1 MEQPLKMKSREL
13 PSEIAFM
20 IDQLSQCL
28 EDWSALFP
36 KPRHSEFVEDWK
48 NEMKNH
54 LANTY
59 DTDDATVELVES
71 ISTGLLEAYASW
83 DVATCDE
90 AVDHERIHALMCR
103 PQTAQ
108 RTTDWYSE
116 FKTRVS
122 ASEIYKIFGPPRERG
137 NLVMMK
143 AGKIDVPQ
151 RNGTPVC
158 MRASM
163 APFDWGICFEPV
175 VKLLLE
181 SEWEAMIHECGRFIH
196 QTDPRFAASPDGLI
210 LKSKRHPEIGGHL
223 LEIKCPK
230 SRKIG
235 VKIPI
240 EYYYQM
246 QLQMEVTDVRACE
259 YVEAKFD
266 FVEEHTDEKWY
277 GKIAVVGA
285 FKEELS
291 DWLPS
296 KYVYGPLC
304 ELKWQPDL
312 GLNERVL
319 EINMWVCDKYHHER
333 VRRDQAW
340 FSSLMPKLEEFWQ
353 DVEKAK
359 LDQFVVPES
368 TRKKKD
374 VVCMIVD
381 DPPSEQEVVPENECL
396 IQEE

>member
-1 MEQPLKMKSREL
+1 
-13 PSEIAFM
+13 
-20 IDQLSQCL
+20 
-28 EDWSALFP
+28 
-36 KPRHSEFVEDWK
+36 
-48 NEMKNH
+48 
-54 LANTY
+54 
-59 DTDDATVELVES
+59 
-71 ISTGLLEAYASW
+71 
-83 DVATCDE
+83 
-90 AVDHERIHALMCR
+90 
-103 PQTAQ
+103 
-108 RTTDWYSE
+108 
-116 FKTRVS
+116 
-122 ASEIYKIFGPPRERG
+122 
-137 NLVMMK
+137 
-143 AGKIDVPQ
+143 
-151 RNGTPVC
+151 

-181 SEWEAMIHECGRFIH
+181 SEWDALIHECGRFIH

-210 LKSKRHPEIGGHL
+210 LKSKRHPEMGGHL

-235 VKIPI
+235 QKIPT

-259 YVEAKFD
+259 YVEARFD
-266 FVEEHTDEKWY
+266 FVDSHTDEKWY

-285 FKEELS
+285 FKEEIS

-304 ELKWQPDL
+304 ELNWQPDL

-319 EINMWVCDKYHHER
+319 EINTWVCHKYHHER
-333 VRRDQAW
+333 VARDQAW
-340 FSSLMPKLEEFWQ
+340 FSGLMPKLEEFWQ

-368 TRKKKD
+368 TRKKKE

-381 DPPSEQEVVPENECL
+381 EPDSIPQPLTECL
-396 IQEE
+396 IQDE